1 MRDVTDSQKGARG
14 IANYIL
20 QFIKNPIRE
29 ISHLPEW
36 PWKTAIWVQVIL
48 SMISGVLA
56 GLIRPNFFGV
66 LFGIIMMPIISTVM
80 VSLLTAF
87 LYYYFQVFEQRSAP
101 ALKLFILAV
110 LSSVPFFI
118 FQIASPWIPPITLI
132 GFAFS
137 SMLLAVG
144 LSDNFQVEKKRA
156 VRLAIILFSVVLI
169 VWIGNQ
175 VNNYRMERSATQQA
189 LPSSEN

>member
-1 MRDVTDSQKGARG
+1 MRDVTDNKNGARN

-20 QFIKNPIRE
+20 QFVKNPVRE
-29 ISHLPEW
+29 ISQLPEW
-36 PWKTAIWVQVIL
+36 SWRTAIWVQIIL

-56 GLIRPNFFGV
+56 GLIKPNFFGV
-66 LFGIIMMPIISTVM
+66 LFGIIMLPVISTVM

-87 LYYYFQVFEQRSAP
+87 LYYYFQVFEQRTTP
-101 ALKLFILAV
+101 ALRLFVLSV
-110 LSSVPFFI
+110 LSSIPFFI
-118 FQIASPWIPPITLI
+118 FQIASPWIPPITLV

-144 LSDNFQVEKKRA
+144 LGDNFQVEKKKA
-156 VRLAIILFSVVLI
+156 IRLAIVLFSIVLI

-175 VNNYRMERSATQQA
+175 INSYRMERSAVQQA
-189 LPSSEN
+189 RPDYGN